1 MAIRRKK
8 TRPEN
13 KPRLPQVD
21 RNYFIKAPSVLVID
35 ENGENLGIL
44 KTSDALEMA
53 KQRELDLVLISPA
66 AVPPV
71 AKIVSWSKYK
81 FDLSKKKKAQK
92 GKTSEQ
98 KGMWIKPFIDEADLA
113 HKLKRVKEFLDKGD
127 KVKLEIRRVRGRRTE
142 YSKMQETA
150 NKIMQ
155 LVSEFGEV
163 DGGIK
168 KEGANISIY
177 VKPKK

>member
-8 TRPEN
+8 SRPEN
-13 KPRLPQVD
+13 TRPKLPQVD
-21 RNYFIKAPSVLVID
+21 RNHFIKAATLRVID
-35 ENGENLGIL
+35 ENGENLGVL
-44 KTSDALEMA
+44 QTSVALEMA
-53 KQRELDLVLISPA
+53 KQRELDLVLISPV

-113 HKLKRVKEFLDKGD
+113 HKLKRVKN
-127 KVKLEIRRVRGRRTE
+127 
-142 YSKMQETA
+142 S
-150 NKIMQ
+150 
-155 LVSEFGEV
+155 
-163 DGGIK
+163 
-168 KEGANISIY
+168 
-177 VKPKK
+177 